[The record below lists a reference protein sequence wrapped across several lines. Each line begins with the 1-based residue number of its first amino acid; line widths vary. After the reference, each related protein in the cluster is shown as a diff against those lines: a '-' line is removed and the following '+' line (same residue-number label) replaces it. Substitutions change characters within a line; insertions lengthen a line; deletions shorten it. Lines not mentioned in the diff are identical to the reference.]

1 MNRKIGIG
9 SWRDNRLESEL
20 SRFCDET
27 TQVQKDIFS
36 LGMLYSDTPT
46 IIPFYFATETTK
58 NYRTQDQKL
67 YQYELW
73 LENQFDDLAQLEDN
87 WDEHDSKKPT
97 DLTLIHAKHVIN
109 TLLGVVTS
117 AGYQWHPPFISS
129 DEDGNVT
136 AVWYDGER
144 QLHFQIGE
152 DQAEFFRVWGTNINN
167 EMEVNFLLPNSY
179 IEHWKWLVIDEC

>member
-1 MNRKIGIG
+1 M
-9 SWRDNRLESEL
+9 
-20 SRFCDET
+20 
-27 TQVQKDIFS
+27 
-36 LGMLYSDTPT
+36 
-46 IIPFYFATETTK
+46 ETTK

-144 QLHFQIGE
+144 QLHFQMLNSAGMPQAGTYSLEKYEAETWKAELKAAINDDVDFQQYIGYLSTLTF
-152 DQAEFFRVWGTNINN
+152 AGGF
-167 EMEVNFLLPNSY
+167 
-179 IEHWKWLVIDEC
+179 